1 MKQVYLWLFEIAW
14 TDFLQQRFL
23 QTAVSMYKIGKNNW
37 TTKFLIRKE
46 ARQDVMIA
54 TKNVPKQPGH

>member
-1 MKQVYLWLFEIAW
+1 
-14 TDFLQQRFL
+14 
-23 QTAVSMYKIGKNNW
+23 MYKIGKNNW